1 VSLHWF
7 PDNTVLC
14 NFAAVDALTLL
25 EQVLD
30 GRGRWVEA
38 IAHEAKQSARHLGE
52 AQTCHVVLNWAA
64 YAGSVWVTDDREAQV
79 YARRRGITTRDT
91 ADLVSEAL
99 TYGYVDRS
107 AGYQLLLDMRAAGRF
122 LRVPD
127 HRDRL

>member
-14 NFAAVDALTLL
+14 NFATVGALALL

-38 IAHEAKQSARHLGE
+38 IAHEAEQSARYLP
-52 AQTCHVVLNWAA
+52 AL
-64 YAGSVWVTDDREAQV
+64 AQV
-79 YARRRGITTRDT
+79 GPPITTRDT
-91 ADLVSEAL
+91 ADLVSEAIA
-99 TYGYVDRS
+99 YGCVGRD
-107 AGYQLLLDMRAAGRF
+107 AGYRLLLDMRAAGRF